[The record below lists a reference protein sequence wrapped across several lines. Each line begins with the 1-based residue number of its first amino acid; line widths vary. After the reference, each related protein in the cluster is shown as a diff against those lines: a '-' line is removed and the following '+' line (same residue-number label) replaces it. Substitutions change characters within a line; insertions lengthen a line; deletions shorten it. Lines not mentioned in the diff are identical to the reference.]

1 MVSSSEANNFIEA
14 QLNERIRGLEEK
26 LKADTVAYRGAL
38 IDGVDDAI
46 RSVIESKAYGPTRRD
61 KLAVLLTTT
70 GGYIETVA
78 RIVDTLRHHY
88 DYVDFVIPNSAFSAG
103 TVLALSGNA
112 IHMDY
117 YSRLGPIDPQV
128 QSTTG
133 EFVPALGY
141 LARYEDLLDKA
152 NRGEISQAELALLLS
167 FDQAELYK
175 FDQAREL
182 SITLLKDW
190 LVSYKFRDWTTTEK
204 HGIEVTKQMR
214 TDRAACIAQKLNDTE
229 RWHSHG
235 YGISMDVLRRDMN
248 LKIDDFGTDQ
258 ALSGAIRGYNELF
271 EDYLAKRGIDIAIH
285 VDGRLVPIY
294 FQHH

>member
-1 MVSSSEANNFIEA
+1 MVSPSDANDFIER
-14 QLNERIRGLEEK
+14 QLDEQLRVLEENFE
-26 LKADTVAYRGAL
+26 ADAIAYSGRL

-46 RSVIESKAYGPTRRD
+46 RSAIESKTHSDSNRD
-61 KLAVLLTTT
+61 KLAVLLTTS

-88 DYVDFVIPNSAFSAG
+88 DYVEFVIPDRAFSAG

-128 QSTTG
+128 QSATG
-133 EFVPALGY
+133 EQVPALGY
-141 LARYEDLLDKA
+141 LARYEELLDKA
-152 NRGEISQAELALLLS
+152 RRGQISQAEVALLLD

-182 SITLLKDW
+182 TITLLKDW
-190 LVSYKFRDWTTTEK
+190 LVNYKFRDWQTTEDR
-204 HGIEVTKQMR
+204 GARVTKRMR
-214 TDRAACIAQKLNDTE
+214 TSRAASIARKLNDTD

-235 YGISMDVLRRDMN
+235 YGISMDVLRRDLQ
-248 LKIDDFGTDQ
+248 LKIDDFG
-258 ALSGAIRGYNELF
+258 ANRKLSNAIRSYHELF
-271 EDYLAKRGIDIAIH
+271 KDYLIKRGIFMATH
-285 VDGRLVPIY
+285 TYGSLVPL
-294 FQHH
+294 H

>member
-1 MVSSSEANNFIEA
+1 MRDAWTSSFEGWRRSSRRDA
-14 QLNERIRGLEEK
+14 
-26 LKADTVAYRGAL
+26 VAYSGPL

-46 RSVIESKAYGPTRRD
+46 RSVIESKATGDTKRN
-61 KLAVLLTTT
+61 KLTVLLTTS

-88 DYVDFVIPNSAFSAG
+88 DYVEFVIPDRAFSAG

-128 QSTTG
+128 QSATG
-133 EFVPALGY
+133 EQVPALGY

-152 NRGEISQAELALLLS
+152 RQGQISQAEVALLLD

-182 SITLLKDW
+182 TITLLKDW
-190 LVSYKFRDWTTTEK
+190 LVSYKFRDWETTEDRRTT
-204 HGIEVTKQMR
+204 VTEQMR
-214 TDRAACIAQKLNDTE
+214 TDRAAGIATKLNDTG

-235 YGISMDVLRRDMN
+235 YGISMDVLRRDLQ
-248 LKIDDFGTDQ
+248 LKIDDFGANL
-258 ALSGAIRGYNELF
+258 ALSYAIRGYHELF
-271 EDYLAKRGIDIAIH
+271 KDYLIKRGIVIAIH
-285 VDGRLVPIY
+285 IDGNLVTL
-294 FQHH
+294 H